1 VRVEDA
7 MASDGGRSHDEA
19 AQRNDAPQDPERARA
34 TDERTRESAESLTED
49 ELRGM
54 AGGTKPTE
62 DEPFLPG

>member
-1 VRVEDA
+1 

-19 AQRNDAPQDPERARA
+19 AQRNDAPQDPERARQ
-34 TDERTRESAESLTED
+34 TDGQTGDSAESLTDD

-54 AGGTKPTE
+54 AGGTKPTD